1 MSEEIINCTDNSEV
15 PAEIAT
21 TQQSKESRRKWS
33 DDEINTIKNT
43 VAKGATDDELKMFLS
58 LASAYGLDPFAHEIW
73 FVKMG
78 DKNTII
84 TARDGY
90 LKIAQNSPH
99 FLGLES
105 DVVYAGDKFLKDKDG
120 IHHSY
125 TLSNRGAIVG
135 AYAMVYRDDRKV
147 PAYFFA
153 PFSNYTKRGG
163 VWQQYPHAM
172 IMKVAEGM
180 ALKRAFAIN
189 GLVTQEEVGFEGDK
203 KILSEEQQSN
213 FKQRERNTQLRQLWT
228 RYQEV
233 CGNPIHARNA
243 MKKVTG
249 KDASKDYTD
258 DDLHALFED
267 VIRREDELMNAQII
281 EREKQEAQEAA
292 KNEAINADFQEAQEC

>member
-1 MSEEIINCTDNSEV
+1 MSDEFINNSENT
-15 PAEIAT
+15 AEIAI
-21 TQQSKESRRKWS
+21 TQQTHEPHKWT
-33 DDEINTIKNT
+33 DEEINTIKNT
-43 VAKGATDDELKMFLS
+43 VAKDATDEELKMFLS
-58 LASAYGLDPFAHEIW
+58 LASAHGLNPFQHEIW

-78 DKNTII
+78 DKNVII

-125 TLSNRGAIVG
+125 TLSNRGVIIG
-135 AYAMVYRDDRKV
+135 AYAMVYRDDRTV

-153 PFSNYTKRGG
+153 PFSNYNRRGG
-163 VWQQYPHAM
+163 VWLQYPHAM
-172 IMKVAEGM
+172 IIKVAESM

-189 GLVTQEEVGFEGDK
+189 GLVTQEEIGYDGNK
-203 KILSEEQQSN
+203 QILSAAQQAN
-213 FKQRERNTQLRQLWT
+213 FKQRERNTQLRQLWS

-233 CGNPIHARNA
+233 CGNPIHAKNA
-243 MKKVTG
+243 MKKITG

-258 DDLHALFED
+258 DDIHALFED
-267 VIRREDELMNAQII
+267 VIRREDELINAQVL
-281 EREKQEAQEAA
+281 EREQRESAEQDTHDENIDTEYQEE
-292 KNEAINADFQEAQEC
+292 QEC

>member
-1 MSEEIINCTDNSEV
+1 MSDEIINCTDNSEV
-15 PAEIAT
+15 TAEIAT
-21 TQQSKESRRKWS
+21 TQQSKEPRRKWS

-147 PAYFFA
+147 PSYFFA

-172 IMKVAEGM
+172 IVKVAEAM
-180 ALKRAFAIN
+180 ALKRALSALMAIRKFYPMSSKLILN
-189 GLVTQEEVGFEGDK
+189 NVKEIHSYGNCGLGIRK
-203 KILSEEQQSN
+203 SAAILSTLEM
-213 FKQRERNTQLRQLWT
+213 
-228 RYQEV
+228 
-233 CGNPIHARNA
+233 P
-243 MKKVTG
+243 
-249 KDASKDYTD
+249 
-258 DDLHALFED
+258 
-267 VIRREDELMNAQII
+267 
-281 EREKQEAQEAA
+281 
-292 KNEAINADFQEAQEC
+292 

>member
-1 MSEEIINCTDNSEV
+1 MSDEFINNSENT
-15 PAEIAT
+15 AEIT
-21 TQQSKESRRKWS
+21 ITQQTHEPHKWT
-33 DDEINTIKNT
+33 DEEINTIKNT
-43 VAKGATDDELKMFLS
+43 VAKDATDEELKMFLS
-58 LASAYGLDPFAHEIW
+58 LASAHGLNPFQHEIW

-125 TLSNRGAIVG
+125 TLSNRGAIIG
-135 AYAMVYRDDRKV
+135 AYAMVYRDDRTV

-153 PFSNYTKRGG
+153 PFSNYNRRGG
-163 VWQQYPHAM
+163 VWLQYPHAM
-172 IMKVAEGM
+172 IIKVAESM

-189 GLVTQEEVGFEGDK
+189 GLVTQEEIGYDGNK
-203 KILSEEQQSN
+203 QILSAAQQAN
-213 FKQRERNTQLRQLWT
+213 FKQRERNTQLRQLWS

-233 CGNPIHARNA
+233 CGNPIHAKNA

-258 DDLHALFED
+258 DDIHALFED
-267 VIRREDELMNAQII
+267 VIRREDELMNAQVR
-281 EREKQEAQEAA
+281 EREENEAA
-292 KNEAINADFQEAQEC
+292 EQDTHDENIETEYQEEQE

>member
-1 MSEEIINCTDNSEV
+1 MSDEFMNSENS
-15 PAEIAT
+15 PEISI
-21 TQQSKESRRKWS
+21 TQQTHEPHKWT
-33 DDEINTIKNT
+33 DEEINTIKNT
-43 VAKGATDDELKMFLS
+43 VAKDATDEELKMFLS
-58 LASAYGLDPFAHEIW
+58 LASAHGLNPFQHEIW

-78 DKNTII
+78 DKNVII

-135 AYAMVYRDDRKV
+135 AYAMVYRDDRTV

-153 PFSNYTKRGG
+153 PFSNYNRRGG
-163 VWQQYPHAM
+163 VWLQYPHAM
-172 IMKVAEGM
+172 IIKVAEAM

-189 GLVTQEEVGFEGDK
+189 GLVTQEEIGYDGNKQILDAAQEQEKLKAENRK
-203 KILSEEQQSN
+203 KTILRIWN
-213 FKQRERNTQLRQLWT
+213 L
-228 RYQEV
+228 YIAV
-233 CGNPIHARNA
+233 CGNKPHAQNA

-249 KDASKDYTD
+249 KEHTADYTD
-258 DDLHALFED
+258 EDIAALFED
-267 VIRREDELMNAQII
+267 ITRRKNELAQSKEQRESAEQDTHDENIDT
-281 EREKQEAQEAA
+281 EYQEAGE
-292 KNEAINADFQEAQEC
+292 

>member
-1 MSEEIINCTDNSEV
+1 MSDEIMNSENS
-15 PAEIAT
+15 PEIT
-21 TQQSKESRRKWS
+21 ITQQTHEPHKWT
-33 DDEINTIKNT
+33 DEEINTIKNT
-43 VAKGATDDELKMFLS
+43 VAKDATDEELKMFLS
-58 LASAYGLDPFAHEIW
+58 LASAHGLNPFQHEIW

-78 DKNTII
+78 DKNVII

-125 TLSNRGAIVG
+125 TLSNRGAIIG
-135 AYAMVYRDDRKV
+135 AYAMVYRDDRTV

-153 PFSNYTKRGG
+153 PFSNYNRRGG
-163 VWQQYPHAM
+163 VWLTYPHAM
-172 IMKVAEGM
+172 IIKVAESM

-189 GLVTQEEVGFEGDK
+189 GLVTQEEIGYDGNK
-203 KILSEEQQSN
+203 QILSAAQQAN
-213 FKQRERNTQLRQLWT
+213 FKQRERNTQLRQLWS

-258 DDLHALFED
+258 DDIHALFED
-267 VIRREDELMNAQII
+267 VIRREDELINAQVL
-281 EREKQEAQEAA
+281 EREQQEAA
-292 KNEAINADFQEAQEC
+292 EQDTHDENIDTEYQEEQTC

>member
-1 MSEEIINCTDNSEV
+1 MSDEIMNSENS
-15 PAEIAT
+15 PEIT
-21 TQQSKESRRKWS
+21 ITQQTHEPHKWT
-33 DDEINTIKNT
+33 DEEINTIKNT
-43 VAKGATDDELKMFLS
+43 VAKDATDEELKMFLS
-58 LASAYGLDPFAHEIW
+58 LASAHGLNPFQHEIW

-135 AYAMVYRDDRKV
+135 AYAMVYRDDRTV

-153 PFSNYTKRGG
+153 PFSNYNRRGG
-163 VWQQYPHAM
+163 VWLQYPHAM
-172 IMKVAEGM
+172 IIKVAESM

-189 GLVTQEEVGFEGDK
+189 GLVTQEEIGYDGNK
-203 KILSEEQQSN
+203 QILSAAQQAN
-213 FKQRERNTQLRQLWT
+213 FKQRERNTQLRQLWS

-233 CGNPIHARNA
+233 CGNPIHAKNA

-258 DDLHALFED
+258 DDIHALFED
-267 VIRREDELMNAQII
+267 VIRREDELINAQVL
-281 EREKQEAQEAA
+281 EREQREAA
-292 KNEAINADFQEAQEC
+292 EQDTHDENIDTEYQEEQTC

>member
-15 PAEIAT
+15 TAEIAT
-21 TQQSKESRRKWS
+21 TQQSKEPRRKWS

-147 PAYFFA
+147 PSYFFA

-172 IMKVAEGM
+172 IVKVAEAM

-203 KILSEEQQSN
+203 KILSE
-213 FKQRERNTQLRQLWT
+213 REEQLRQENRKNAILRIWNL
-228 RYQEV
+228 YIAV
-233 CGNPIHARNA
+233 CGNKPHAQNA

-249 KDASKDYTD
+249 KEHTADYTD
-258 DDLHALFED
+258 EDITALFED
-267 VIRREDELMNAQII
+267 VTRRKKELAQAK
-281 EREKQEAQEAA
+281 EQENQAQEYENA
-292 KNEAINADFQEAQEC
+292 NDEAINADFQEVQEC

>member
-1 MSEEIINCTDNSEV
+1 MSDKFIDNSENT
-15 PAEIAT
+15 AEIT
-21 TQQSKESRRKWS
+21 ITQQTHEPHKWT
-33 DDEINTIKNT
+33 DEEINTIKNT
-43 VAKGATDDELKMFLS
+43 VAKDATDEELKMFLS
-58 LASAYGLDPFAHEIW
+58 LASAHGLNPFQHEIW

-78 DKNTII
+78 DKNVII

-125 TLSNRGAIVG
+125 TLSNRGAIIG
-135 AYAMVYRDDRKV
+135 AYAMVYRDDRTV

-153 PFSNYTKRGG
+153 PFSNYNRRGG
-163 VWQQYPHAM
+163 VWLQYPHAM
-172 IMKVAEGM
+172 IIKVAESM

-189 GLVTQEEVGFEGDK
+189 GLVTQEEIGYDGNK
-203 KILSEEQQSN
+203 QILSAAQQAN
-213 FKQRERNTQLRQLWT
+213 FKQRERNTQLRQLWS

-233 CGNPIHARNA
+233 CGNPIHAKNA

-258 DDLHALFED
+258 DDINALFED
-267 VIRREDELMNAQII
+267 VIRREDELINAQVL
-281 EREKQEAQEAA
+281 EREQRESAEQDTHDENIETEYQEEQE
-292 KNEAINADFQEAQEC
+292 

>member
-1 MSEEIINCTDNSEV
+1 MSDEIINCTDNSEV
-15 PAEIAT
+15 TAEIAT
-21 TQQSKESRRKWS
+21 TQQSKEPRRKWS

-147 PAYFFA
+147 PSYFFA

-172 IMKVAEGM
+172 IVKVAEAM
-180 ALKRAFAIN
+180 ALKRAFALLRKKSALKAIRKFYPRKKN
-189 GLVTQEEVGFEGDK
+189 NSDK
-203 KILSEEQQSN
+203 KTAKMQFLGFGIYILLFVGIN
-213 FKQRERNTQLRQLWT
+213 LT
-228 RYQEV
+228 RKM
-233 CGNPIHARNA
+233 P
-243 MKKVTG
+243 
-249 KDASKDYTD
+249 
-258 DDLHALFED
+258 
-267 VIRREDELMNAQII
+267 
-281 EREKQEAQEAA
+281 
-292 KNEAINADFQEAQEC
+292 

>member
-1 MSEEIINCTDNSEV
+1 MSDEIMNSENS
-15 PAEIAT
+15 PEISI
-21 TQQSKESRRKWS
+21 TQQTHEPHKWT
-33 DDEINTIKNT
+33 DEEINTIKNT
-43 VAKGATDDELKMFLS
+43 VAKDATDEELKMFLS
-58 LASAYGLDPFAHEIW
+58 LASAHGLNPFQHEIW

-78 DKNTII
+78 DKNVII

-125 TLSNRGAIVG
+125 TLSNRGAIIG
-135 AYAMVYRDDRKV
+135 AYAMVYRDDRTV

-153 PFSNYTKRGG
+153 PFSNYNRRGG
-163 VWQQYPHAM
+163 VWLQYPHDPHAM
-172 IMKVAEGM
+172 IIKVAESM

-189 GLVTQEEVGFEGDK
+189 GLVTQEEIGYDGNK
-203 KILSEEQQSN
+203 QILSAAQQAN
-213 FKQRERNTQLRQLWT
+213 FKQRERNTQLRQLWS

-233 CGNPIHARNA
+233 CGNPIHAKNA

-258 DDLHALFED
+258 DDIHALFED
-267 VIRREDELMNAQII
+267 VIRREDELINAQVL
-281 EREKQEAQEAA
+281 EREQRESAEQDTHDENIETEYQEE
-292 KNEAINADFQEAQEC
+292 QEC

>member
-1 MSEEIINCTDNSEV
+1 MSDNFTNSSDNSAAM
-15 PAEIAT
+15 AELAT
-21 TQQSKESRRKWS
+21 PQQTKEPRKWTE
-33 DDEINTIKNT
+33 DEINTIKNT
-43 VAKGATDDELKMFLS
+43 VAKGATDEELKMFLS
-58 LASAYGLDPFAHEIW
+58 LASAHGLNPFQHEIW

-125 TLSNRGAIVG
+125 TLSNRGSIVG

-172 IMKVAEGM
+172 IVKVAEAM

-189 GLVTQEEVGFEGDK
+189 GLVTQEEVGYEGSRQ
-203 KILSEEQQSN
+203 ILSDEQQAN
-213 FKQRERNTQLRQLWT
+213 IKHRERNNQLRQLWS

-233 CGNPIHARNA
+233 CGNSQHARNA

-249 KDASKDYTD
+249 KEASKDYTD
-258 DDLHALFED
+258 DDIHALFED
-267 VIRREDELMNAQII
+267 VIRREDELMNAQVI
-281 EREKQEAQEAA
+281 EREKQEAENASQD
-292 KNEAINADFQEAQEC
+292 EAINADFQEV